1 MLLDKKRVFVIEDD
15 VVNMAIVVYLL
26 KGVGATV
33 FRDHW
38 GLTTVKSIQQAM
50 PIDLILL
57 DLNFPRGVSGF
68 DIFDHLRAEPQLAE
82 IPIVAV
88 SASGEINKARDKG
101 FNGYIGKP
109 IIRETFA
116 ENLRTVLEGS
126 EVWAID

>member
-1 MLLDKKRVFVIEDD
+1 MLLKNKRIFVLEDD
-15 VVNMAIVVYLL
+15 VVNMTIIVYIL
-26 KGVGATV
+26 KAAGATV

-38 GLTTVKSIQQAM
+38 GLGTVSIIQKAM

-57 DLNFPRGVSGF
+57 DLNFPRGISGF
-68 DIFDHLRAEPQLAE
+68 DIFDHLRADEQLAD

-109 IIRETFA
+109 INRE
-116 ENLRTVLEGS
+116 
-126 EVWAID
+126 